1 MYRKSTV
8 WKIRTSAF
16 LSHSVSQK
24 RTFSKVSRLMAH
36 YGQGHTKMHCVHWI
50 VVLWGFKFLC
60 YGLCS
65 HLMTYNT
72 HPSKYPGLWP
82 HYAKFKRS
90 APCIVDILIYLYVL
104 LSSYGFRYTVRCR
117 KVILLGGSVHVNTV
131 HCMGQFIVLQGPG
144 S

>member
-65 HLMTYNT
+65 HL
-72 HPSKYPGLWP
+72 
-82 HYAKFKRS
+82 
-90 APCIVDILIYLYVL
+90 
-104 LSSYGFRYTVRCR
+104 
-117 KVILLGGSVHVNTV
+117 
-131 HCMGQFIVLQGPG
+131 
-144 S
+144 